1 VTRGAVGRCRDEVRQ
16 VWQEVPIGAREKR
29 LSDGLLKLI
38 DDACEYAT
46 ESPCDPVDLRSDVFL
61 RASAARRDQGIESP
75 FDRNAVLAAVA
86 AERGLDV
93 AVIERTLYADLR
105 GEHVLTRVEPLSA
118 AALVDRYNRGQVQ
131 AVLLRALRVVADV
144 RCSGPERYRDLFRQ
158 LKFRRLLHRI
168 TARPEGGF
176 RVEID
181 GPYSLFDSVT
191 KYGLQLAL
199 VLPALE
205 ACDSLSLAAEVRWG
219 KARDAL
225 TFSHRTEGA
234 TGPSVGSDRPSE
246 VESLMEA
253 FRALETAWSVD
264 PAEEILELPGLG
276 LCVPDLV
283 FRRADGARVLFE
295 ALGFWSRDAVWR
307 RVELAERGLPEPVLF
322 AVSSRLRVSEAV
334 LDDVEHAAL
343 YVYKGSMSAR
353 AIASRLDALV
363 RGA

>member
-1 VTRGAVGRCRDEVRQ
+1 
-16 VWQEVPIGAREKR
+16 
-29 LSDGLLKLI
+29 
-38 DDACEYAT
+38 
-46 ESPCDPVDLRSDVFL
+46 VDLRSDVFL

-75 FDRNAVLAAVA
+75 FDRITVLAAVA

-93 AVIERTLYADLR
+93 SVIEKTLYADLR
-105 GEHVLTRVEPLSA
+105 GEHVLTRIEPLSA

-225 TFSHRTEGA
+225 TFSHRTEGT
-234 TGPSVGSDRPSE
+234 TGPNIGSDRPSD

-253 FRALETAWSVD
+253 FRALETAWSVA
-264 PAEEILELPGLG
+264 PAEELLELPGLG

-283 FRRADGARVLFE
+283 FRRTDGARVLFE

-343 YVYKGSMSAR
+343 YVYKGSMSER
-353 AIASRLDALV
+353 AIAARLDALV